1 MDWKNKNGYTITGVI
16 RGNEYKSKAMF
27 IIKTKEGIGWANLNY
42 LDPWNSGNS
51 GHELEGLLT
60 NEDADK
66 VTFKSD
72 ENDFNL
78 TIAGIKTDE
87 MQKLFEELTAPK
99 RENKDGLARP
109 YDFDY
114 EGQYQFAYYSFNK
127 KI

>member
-87 MQKLFEELTAPK
+87 MQKLFEELIAPK
-99 RENKDGLARP
+99 RENKEGLARP
-109 YDFDY
+109 YAFDY